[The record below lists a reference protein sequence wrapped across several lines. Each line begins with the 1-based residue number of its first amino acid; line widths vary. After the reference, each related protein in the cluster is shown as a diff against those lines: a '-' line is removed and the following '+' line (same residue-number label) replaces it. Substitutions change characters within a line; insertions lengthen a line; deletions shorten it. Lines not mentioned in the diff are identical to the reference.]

1 MKLSLRNRF
10 LIPTIVV
17 FAVSMITASG
27 VSYWK
32 SRNAL
37 QDSITRQISQ
47 MAEATVKMISI
58 SFENIRLNFMYWSGD
73 ATLTTVPQD
82 VIGETV
88 LDASYELLKR
98 ITKDYVY
105 FMQMA
110 VANTKGQIVSGSV
123 SGRIGQRI
131 SDQPY
136 FKEALTGKVFVSKVF
151 KDETSGDPVFYI
163 SSPLKTDDEV
173 VGVLCGK
180 VAVSYFSKN
189 FIAPVKFGE
198 QSYSYM
204 IDKKGAIL
212 YHPDKKN
219 IFTMDAQD
227 SDWGREMLE
236 KENGITHYTWK
247 KNKKMVAFRTYE
259 ELGWIVGVSTSISEA
274 FVSVNEVLHISIIV
288 SGAMMLLM
296 AGMILWV
303 VQSAVRPI
311 YLVIDGLTEGAE
323 KVAAAARQ
331 IFAASLR
338 LAEGSSEQ
346 AASSEET
353 TSALEQMSAMTRQ
366 NARNATETNNFVK
379 DIQRLFKKTDAFM
392 ANLRGSMGDISVAS
406 QETSKIIKTIDEIAF
421 QTNLLALNAAVEAAR
436 AGEAGAGFA
445 VVADEVRNLA
455 MRSADAARNTSG
467 LIEGVVK
474 KIQDGSDTASKANE
488 AFGEVAEQALKM
500 EELISEIA
508 TSSDDQNRG
517 IEQVNKAVT
526 EMDKITQ
533 QNAAN
538 SEETSSA
545 SEEMKDQSEKMKAFV
560 DDLVLLA
567 GGRLVSAVR
576 MDDMGG
582 RMQFLKDERKMS
594 PPKPVKNENKLP
606 LRGKKM
612 RTPEDIIPLD
622 DNDFDDF

>member
-10 LIPTIVV
+10 LVPTLVV

-47 MAEATVKMISI
+47 MAEATVKMIDI
-58 SFENIRLNFMYWSGD
+58 SFENIKLNFMYWSGD
-73 ATLTTVPQD
+73 ATLTTVAQD

-88 LDASYELLKR
+88 LDASYKLLRR

-105 FMQMA
+105 FRQMA

-123 SGRIGQRI
+123 SGIVGKRI

-136 FKEALTGKVFVSKVF
+136 FKEALAGKIFISKVL
-151 KDETSGDPVFYI
+151 KDEASGVPVFYI
-163 SSPLKTDDEV
+163 SSPLKMDGEV

-180 VAVSYFSKN
+180 VAVSYFSEN
-189 FIAPVKFGE
+189 FVAPVKFGE

-204 IDKKGAIL
+204 FDRKGTML

-219 IFTMDAQD
+219 IFKVNT
-227 SDWGREMLE
+227 SDFGWNWKMLE
-236 KENGITHYTWK
+236 KENGITYYTWK
-247 KNKKMVAFRTYE
+247 ENKKMVAFRTYD
-259 ELGWIVGVSTSISEA
+259 ELGWIVGVSTDISEV
-274 FVSVNEVLHISIIV
+274 FMSVNEVLHISIIV
-288 SGAMMLLM
+288 SGAMLLLM

-323 KVAAAARQ
+323 KVASAARQ

-392 ANLRGSMGDISVAS
+392 ADLRGSMGDISVAS

-455 MRSADAARNTSG
+455 MRSADAARNTSE

-567 GGRLVSAVR
+567 GGRVTTAVHR
-576 MDDMGG
+576 DDMSD
-582 RMQFLKDERKMS
+582 RMQFFNDKKEMPS
-594 PPKPVKNENKLP
+594 PKPMANRSKLP
-606 LRGKKM
+606 LRGGEM